1 MWTTIAGII
10 GLITTIL
17 AWFLN
22 PSRKRE
28 EELNNIYDEL
38 DLLYTERDKALE
50 KNDSDSLTVVTARIN
65 VLRARKNS
73 LFQ

>member
-38 DLLYTERDKALE
+38 DLLYTERDKALK